1 MTVGESVACSIA
13 VFVLGCVLS
22 IVIYTSHLER
32 MKELELKPCI
42 EQVEQK

>member
-1 MTVGESVACSIA
+1 MLDEGVVT
-13 VFVLGCVLS
+13 S
-22 IVIYTSHLER
+22 IVVIVIGLLLGLTIWASHGER